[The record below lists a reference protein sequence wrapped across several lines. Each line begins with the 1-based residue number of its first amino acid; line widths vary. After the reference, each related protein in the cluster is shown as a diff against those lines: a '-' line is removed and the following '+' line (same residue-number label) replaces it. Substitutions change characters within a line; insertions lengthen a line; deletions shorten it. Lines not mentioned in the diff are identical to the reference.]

1 MGPVGDL
8 LRSVVYMSMTAGVA
22 LGVACA
28 ANGTVRKGVKGVVKD
43 IKRTLKGKKRKKKKN
58 RVRSN
63 RGRGPSEDV

>member
-1 MGPVGDL
+1 
-8 LRSVVYMSMTAGVA
+8 MTAGVA

>member
-1 MGPVGDL
+1 
-8 LRSVVYMSMTAGVA
+8 
-22 LGVACA
+22 
-28 ANGTVRKGVKGVVKD
+28 VKGVVKD